1 MSSEHLYT
9 GTTRPHASIPRTT
22 QAGQSSA
29 SDLVSVL
36 GLDALGHQ
44 NTDTQVGCAGTV
56 PGGHF
61 AETAVIPGDFA
72 DHHFGT
78 RDMSNAPSRTS
89 LPDHITD
96 HRPTPLHRPNNRPA
110 CSKRGGLVPA
120 ASMRGASGNLR
131 CHCHHQIGRIILGWL
146 ECRSPSES
154 PTPMTTCIL
163 CSSTA
168 AHLSQSTRGPFHMPI
183 HVTWAPLGPRGG
195 PVGCRRGRSARLRRR
210 LGARPVACMPNENN
224 LDSRLRWRLETLVS
238 PTDYRHQNNRSR
250 V

>member
-61 AETAVIPGDFA
+61 AETAAIPGDFA

-110 CSKRGGLVPA
+110 CSKRGGACSCGQHAGGKRQPAVSLPPSDRSDHPRLARMSLTQRVTNTHDDVHLMFFDCGPLVAVDQRTIPHAHSCHLGTTRTSRRTRGVPA
-120 ASMRGASGNLR
+120 GALCTAPSSSRGAA
-131 CHCHHQIGRIILGWL
+131 
-146 ECRSPSES
+146 RSLYAKRE
-154 PTPMTTCIL
+154 
-163 CSSTA
+163 
-168 AHLSQSTRGPFHMPI
+168 
-183 HVTWAPLGPRGG
+183 
-195 PVGCRRGRSARLRRR
+195 
-210 LGARPVACMPNENN
+210 
-224 LDSRLRWRLETLVS
+224 
-238 PTDYRHQNNRSR
+238 
-250 V
+250 

>member
-1 MSSEHLYT
+1 MSSEHFYT
-9 GTTRPHASIPRTT
+9 GTTRLHASIPRTT

-89 LPDHITD
+89 LPGHITD

-168 AHLSQSTRGPFHMPI
+168 AHLSQSTQRTVPHAHSCHLGTTRTSRRTRGVPAGALC
-183 HVTWAPLGPRGG
+183 TAPSSSRGAA
-195 PVGCRRGRSARLRRR
+195 RSLYAKR
-210 LGARPVACMPNENN
+210 E
-224 LDSRLRWRLETLVS
+224 
-238 PTDYRHQNNRSR
+238 
-250 V
+250 